1 MLLFVI
7 NWATSGILS
16 RFVLGCS
23 LFQSNMEFLNNRPT
37 YQKMLG
43 GVFIIDICCCALL
56 LANLLDNPSTPINA
70 FMGLVSYSLTVVAI
84 IFMQLISCV
93 LNLFGSYLHV
103 TEARSSSTK
112 RAAILSLATLTIAF
126 LIILLR
132 GAPERFAAMRSVE
145 IATKTGLAL
154 TMSISHIAF
163 VFALKQDQF
172 RFRLDR
178 RHMLDFPVFER
189 SNSWNLFSVRHASVQ
204 QVHSL
209 PRANISCI
217 VASKRF
223 KISASTKLDNA
234 FVVAQ
239 ESHIKMVTWTL
250 SIGDSSFLKLRF

>member
-1 MLLFVI
+1 
-7 NWATSGILS
+7 
-16 RFVLGCS
+16 
-23 LFQSNMEFLNNRPT
+23 
-37 YQKMLG
+37 MLG

-112 RAAILSLATLTIAF
+112 RAATLSLATLTIAF

-132 GAPERFAAMRSVE
+132 GDPERFAAMRSVE
-145 IATKTGLAL
+145 IATKIGLAL

-178 RHMLDFPVFER
+178 RHMLDFI
-189 SNSWNLFSVRHASVQ
+189 LFLSVAIVGTCFLFDT
-204 QVHSL
+204 L
-209 PRANISCI
+209 PDSKSIRCLGLILVALWRAN
-217 VASKRF
+217 V
-223 KISASTKLDNA
+223 
-234 FVVAQ
+234 
-239 ESHIKMVTWTL
+239 
-250 SIGDSSFLKLRF
+250 LRLVLLPN

>member
-1 MLLFVI
+1 
-7 NWATSGILS
+7 
-16 RFVLGCS
+16 
-23 LFQSNMEFLNNRPT
+23 MEFLNNRPT

-178 RHMLDFPVFER
+178 RHMLDFI
-189 SNSWNLFSVRHASVQ
+189 LFLSVAIVGTCFLFDT
-204 QVHSL
+204 L
-209 PRANISCI
+209 PYSKSIRCLGLILVALWRAN
-217 VASKRF
+217 V
-223 KISASTKLDNA
+223 
-234 FVVAQ
+234 
-239 ESHIKMVTWTL
+239 
-250 SIGDSSFLKLRF
+250 LRLVLLPN